1 MKRHSTWFIV
11 LLSLLVILLLLGIV
25 LLCIG
30 ISTGQSIDLR
40 FLIRDTAL
48 RPLSGTYLRF

>member
-11 LLSLLVILLLLGIV
+11 LLSLLGILLLLGIV

-40 FLIRDTAL
+40 FLIRETAL